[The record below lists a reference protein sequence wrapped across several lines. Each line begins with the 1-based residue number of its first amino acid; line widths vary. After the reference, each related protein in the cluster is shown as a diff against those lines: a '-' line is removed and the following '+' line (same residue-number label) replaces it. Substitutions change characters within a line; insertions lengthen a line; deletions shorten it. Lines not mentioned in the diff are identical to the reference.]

1 MKTWI
6 VLLRGV
12 NVGGKNKLPMK
23 AFAAELETL
32 GLSDVRTYI
41 QSGNVVF
48 RGPAQNADTLAAK
61 IRGAILGKFG
71 FEPAVLA
78 IEAADFA
85 AAAAANPFPESVGE
99 SEGRTVHLFFLAQA
113 PKGTPRERLDAVR
126 IPSERWRLIGKAFY
140 LHAPEGFGTSKLA
153 TQAERILGVPATAR
167 NWRTVSTLMQMAGPN
182 RS

>member
-12 NVGGKNKLPMK
+12 NVGGNNRLPMK
-23 AFAAELETL
+23 ALAAELESL
-32 GLSDVRTYI
+32 GFSDVRTYI

-48 RGPAQNADTLAAK
+48 RGPGQKPDALAAK

-78 IEAADFA
+78 IEAVDFA
-85 AAAAANPFPESVGE
+85 AAAAANPFPESTSE
-99 SEGRTVHLFFLAQA
+99 MEGRTVHLFFLDQV
-113 PKGTPRERLDAVR
+113 PKEVPRDRLDAVR
-126 IPSERWRLIGKAFY
+126 VASERWQLKGKVLY
-140 LHAPEGFGTSKLA
+140 LHAPEGFGNSKLA

-167 NWRTVSTLMQMAGPN
+167 NWRTVCALLEMAGLG
-182 RS
+182 RH